1 MTRDWREA
9 GIEADSATS
18 VLALP
23 HVAKWQLRLFARY
36 CGYYLRRH
44 FHRLCLLELSPLTE
58 LGDAPVLI
66 CLNHPSWWDPII
78 AVYLS
83 QHLFAE
89 RRHYGPIDSTAIS
102 KYKFFERLGFFP
114 ITPETREG
122 AFRFLQIGRAALST
136 PHCAL
141 WVTAQGHFEDV
152 RMRPTRFQS
161 GIGHLARTSSR
172 FVMLPVALEYSFWR
186 ERTPEAFACF
196 GEPIEVT
203 NGHSRSTLDW
213 TRTFALAVE
222 STQDSLAERVKS
234 GQASQFQELLS
245 GIAGVGGVY
254 DIWRAAKSYAR
265 GRRFRA
271 EHGLGSR

>member
-1 MTRDWREA
+1 MIPDRREA
-9 GIEADSATS
+9 KNEAGSATS
-18 VLALP
+18 VHALP
-23 HVAKWQLRLFARY
+23 HVARWQLRLFARY

-44 FHRLCLLELSPLTE
+44 FHRLYLLEPSPLTE
-58 LGDAPVLI
+58 LEGVPVLI
-66 CLNHPSWWDPII
+66 CLNHPSWWDPLI

-83 QHLFAE
+83 QHLFAS
-89 RRHYGPIDSTAIS
+89 RRHYGPIDSTAMG

-114 ITPETREG
+114 VTPETREG

-136 PHCAL
+136 ADCAL

-152 RMRPTRFQS
+152 RVRPTRFQS
-161 GIGHLARTSSR
+161 GVGHLARTSSR
-172 FVMLPVALEYSFWR
+172 FVMLPLALEYSFWR

-203 NGHSRSTLDW
+203 NGHSRSALDW

-234 GQASQFQELLS
+234 GQESQFRELLS
-245 GIAGVGGVY
+245 GTAGVGGVY

>member
-1 MTRDWREA
+1 MNPDGREESDEP
-9 GIEADSATS
+9 GSATS
-18 VLALP
+18 ALALP
-23 HVAKWQLRLFARY
+23 RVATWQLRLFARY

-44 FHRLCLLELSPLTE
+44 FHRLYLLESSPLAG
-58 LGDAPVLI
+58 LSDAPVLI
-66 CLNHPSWWDPII
+66 CLNHPAWWDPLI

-83 QHLFAE
+83 QHLFAK
-89 RRHYGPIDSTAIS
+89 RRHYGPIAATAIG

-114 ITPETREG
+114 IAPETREG

-136 PHCAL
+136 PDCTL
-141 WVTAQGHFEDV
+141 WVTAQGQFEDV
-152 RMRPTRFQS
+152 RVRPTRFQT
-161 GIGHLARTSSR
+161 GVGHLARTSSQ
-172 FVMLPVALEYSFWR
+172 FVMLPLALEYSFWR

-203 NGHSRSTLDW
+203 DGESKSALDW

-222 STQDSLAERVKS
+222 SAQNLLAERVKS
-234 GQASQFQELLS
+234 GQESQFQELLS
-245 GIAGVGGVY
+245 GTAGVGGVY

-265 GRRFRA
+265 GKRFRA